1 MTQPTSAS
9 ALDTEN
15 YGFLRDYIHRQ
26 SGILLDN
33 DKHYLLEARLMPIVE
48 ELHLPSLVAL
58 CQELKTSE
66 APLRKKVVEAM
77 TTHETL
83 FFRDNT
89 PFEALRKELLPQ
101 LVEQRKVARRM
112 RIWCAAASSGQE
124 PYSLAMLLLESGLGD
139 WTIEIL
145 GTDLSDQVLNRARE
159 GKYMQL
165 EVNRGLPAQ
174 YLVKYFQREGLEW
187 RLKENARRMVRF
199 EQADLRQNPRGKG
212 YDFIFCRNVLIYF
225 DIPTKKQILER
236 LRNALTPG
244 GYLVLG
250 SAESTLGLDEVFQRV
265 AVDNARF
272 YQAPK

>member
-1 MTQPTSAS
+1 MTQTTTAT

-15 YGFLRDYIHRQ
+15 YSFLRDYIHRE

-33 DKHYLLEARLMPIVE
+33 DKHYLLEARLMPVAE

-58 CQELKTSE
+58 CQALKRPD
-66 APLRKKVVEAM
+66 APLRRKVVEAM

-89 PFEALRKELLPQ
+89 PFEALKKELLPQ
-101 LVEQRKVARRM
+101 LKLERQLGRRIK
-112 RIWCAAASSGQE
+112 IWCAAASSGQE
-124 PYSLAMLLLESGLGD
+124 PYSIAMLLLEAGFGD
-139 WTIEIL
+139 WSIEIL
-145 GTDLSDQVLNRARE
+145 GTDLSEQILNRARE

-174 YLVKYFQREGLEW
+174 YLVKYFQRDGLEW
-187 RLKENARRMVRF
+187 RIRDNIRRMVRF
-199 EQADLRQNPRGKG
+199 EQADLRQNPSGSC

-225 DIPTKKQILER
+225 DIPTKKQILES
-236 LRNALTPG
+236 LRAALNPG
-244 GYLVLG
+244 GFLVLG
-250 SAESTLGLDEVFQRV
+250 SAESTLGLDDVFQRI
-265 AVDNARF
+265 AFGNARF